1 MIKTRDA
8 IATAR
13 ALLGTPYKD
22 LDCIN
27 LIKRVIRSAPGGVKN
42 YTTAG
47 TNALWDS
54 YNASGKYRDLVW
66 RQESTD
72 DALAGMLAFKRRD
85 ADVHHVGIVT
95 GEGTVIHSSSVAG
108 KVVET
113 ALDGSWDLLGEHR
126 YIGVAQEGEK
136 EKEKEETS
144 LAETAVVRT
153 QRGKLNVR
161 KAPGGEVIAR
171 LDNGSRVSVLAEAD
185 GWLHIAM
192 TSGEEGYV
200 SAAYI
205 ERATGGGQI
214 RITDAQGHI
223 FFPQGGF
230 TVSLIGRD

>member
-1 MIKTRDA
+1 MIKARDA

-27 LIKRVIRSAPGGVKN
+27 LIKRVIRSAPDGVQK

-54 YNASGKYRDLVW
+54 YNASSKYRDLVW

-72 DALAGMLAFKRRD
+72 GARAGMLAFKASG

-95 GEGTVIHSSSVAG
+95 GEGTVIHSSSTAG

-113 ALDGSWDLLGEHR
+113 KLDGSWDLLGEHR
-126 YIGVAQEGEK
+126 YIEVAREGEK
-136 EKEKEETS
+136 EETA
-144 LAETAVVRT
+144 LAKTAVVRT
-153 QRGKLNVR
+153 QGGKLNMR

-171 LDNGSRVSVLAEAD
+171 IDNGSHVFVLAED
-185 GWLHIAM
+185 GEWLRIE
-192 TSGEEGYV
+192 TEDGKKGYV

-205 ERATGGGQI
+205 EIEGDGSADGRI
-214 RITDAQGHI
+214 RIVDAKGNV
-223 FFPQGGF
+223 FLPQGSF
-230 TVSLIGRD
+230 TVSLAKGD

>member
-72 DALAGMLAFKRRD
+72 DALAGMLVFKRRD

-95 GEGTVIHSSSVAG
+95 GEGTVIHSSSVYG
-108 KVVET
+108 RVTET
-113 ALDGSWDLLGEHR
+113 ALDDSWNLMAVHR
-126 YIGVAQEGEK
+126 YIEVAELLPSRQGRD
-136 EKEKEETS
+136 TS
-144 LAETAVVRT
+144 LGEGGLIADESGDGDMESGRT
-153 QRGKLNVR
+153 QSTMLIRDDGT
-161 KAPGGEVIAR
+161 VIE
-171 LDNGSRVSVLAEAD
+171 LDGSWRVAID
-185 GWLHIAM
+185 
-192 TSGEEGYV
+192 
-200 SAAYI
+200 
-205 ERATGGGQI
+205 
-214 RITDAQGHI
+214 
-223 FFPQGGF
+223 
-230 TVSLIGRD
+230 